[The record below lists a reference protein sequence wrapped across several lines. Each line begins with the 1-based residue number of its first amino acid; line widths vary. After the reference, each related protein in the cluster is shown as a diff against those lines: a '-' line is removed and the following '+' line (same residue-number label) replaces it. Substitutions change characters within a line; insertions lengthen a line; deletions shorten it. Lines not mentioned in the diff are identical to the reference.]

1 MWHMPDKDNAV
12 YLTFDDGPHP
22 AATPFVLN
30 ELKRYNAPATFFC
43 LGKNVV
49 SHPGIYQDILNAGHA
64 VGNHTHNHL
73 NGWKTASH
81 IYINNIAEAARHI
94 PTNLFRPPYGRIKKS
109 QAKQITNA
117 LQRPDAKIIM
127 WDVLSADFD
136 TTITPQQCVT
146 NVLQHVTAGS
156 VIVFH
161 DSEKAFTNLA
171 YTLPLVLDKL
181 KKRGYIFKKIEV

>member
-1 MWHMPDKDNAV
+1 MPDKDNAV

-30 ELKRYNAPATFFC
+30 ELKKYNAPATFFC
-43 LGKNVV
+43 LGKNVM
-49 SHPGIYQDILNAGHA
+49 SHPDIYQDILSAGHA
-64 VGNHTHNHL
+64 VGNHTQNHL
-73 NGWKTASH
+73 NGWKTPAD
-81 IYINNIAEAARHI
+81 IYLNNIAEAARYI

-109 QAKQITNA
+109 QAKQITGV

-136 TTITPQQCVT
+136 TTITPQQCAR
-146 NVLQHVTAGS
+146 NVLKHITAGS

-171 YTLPLVLDKL
+171 YALPLVLDEL
-181 KKRGYIFKKIEV
+181 KKQGYIFKKIEV